1 MWFAQVEASN
11 LILHPPA
18 TRSYDTLRDQLVR
31 RTAVSE
37 QCRLQQLLTAA
48 RQPLIR
54 SSANPFYNA
63 FRRMVLA
70 SSTSDSMSGQ
80 SYGSSEEMQTQHRR
94 LDASRSLV
102 MNSTTCSSSASSDHL
117 PATGLPHFTWSPRR
131 HREIGVL
138 CGDYRAINHITV
150 PDRYRFRLLGVL
162 AFSPRPCVSPNPG

>member
-1 MWFAQVEASN
+1 MRD

-18 TRSYDTLRDQLVR
+18 TRPYDTLRDQLVR

-48 RQPLIR
+48 RQPLMVR
-54 SSANPFYNA
+54 SSVNPFYNA

-70 SSTSDSMSGQ
+70 STSDSMSGQ
-80 SYGSSEEMQTQHRR
+80 SYGSSEEMQTLHRR

-102 MNSTTCSSSASSDHL
+102 MNSTTCSSSASSDRL

-131 HREIGVL
+131 HREIGGL
-138 CGDYRAINHITV
+138 CGDYRALNHITV
-150 PDRYRFRLLGVL
+150 PNCYRFRLLGVL